1 MREAI
6 RGHQRPSEAIRGHQR
21 RHQRGV
27 ISGPPACDEGS
38 HQRGHPSHHMH
49 SQAIAG
55 AQRPTAD
62 GTGQHEH
69 AARLEGLESLE
80 GLG

>member
-1 MREAI
+1 
-6 RGHQRPSEAIRGHQR
+6 
-21 RHQRGV
+21 
-27 ISGPPACDEGS
+27 
-38 HQRGHPSHHMH
+38 MH

-69 AARLEGLESLE
+69 AARLEGIESLE